1 MNQQSPLYNSRL
13 LSAYQQLLRKK
24 YPHVNI
30 GDILGCASIE
40 PFEIIDESCWFT
52 QSQVDRFYERA
63 VQLTG
68 NKHLARE
75 AGQWAASPGAIGA
88 MRQYTLGLLGP
99 SMAFQALGKASKK
112 LSHSCKYETRTL
124 KHNQVE
130 IIVTPHEGVSEKPY
144 QCENRMGFFEA
155 IIDGFRLGVPK
166 IVHSECLFRG
176 GSCCHYVVTW
186 KPKLSNIFN
195 TVRAAFLALL
205 VLSVL
210 PGLFVLPFQTFLYS
224 FVSVSFLCLGASL
237 ITEIQRRREI
247 TRSMDVLWDSS
258 ERLTDLIDTNSRNI
272 QLIQEIGQALASKKS
287 VDGVLTTITQVMESK
302 LDFDSAVILLV
313 NQDRTRLE
321 VRSSFGYSPKEY
333 SKLLATSFSL
343 NKPGSRGP
351 FVQAFHQQKDF
362 IINNT
367 EEIAEKL
374 SARSRKL
381 VKELGIHSFVCCPI
395 VVEGTSLGIIAAT
408 NQTSKRSLV
417 RRDVNLLQGIAPS
430 IGVTIQNA
438 GLIEELHSSF
448 EKTLKVLAD
457 SIDARDY
464 LTAGHSEVV
473 TEYAAGIAKQLG
485 QSDEYIKMIR
495 IAGLL
500 HDYGKIGVP
509 DSILKKDGRLTPEER
524 DIINT
529 HPARSQQILSQV
541 PFRGLQI
548 QIPQIAGAHH
558 ERWDGAGYPSG
569 LKGED
574 IPFGARIIAVADFF
588 EAITSKRHYREPM
601 HIDKALSLLHE
612 SSGSHFEPKIVTAF
626 IAHLESREFSLAK
639 PSSPNHPHEIAIGC
653 RRKSPR
659 VQYRTQVS
667 GRQAQRVLTG
677 DMINIGNRGAY
688 IVSSDPVSEKDPL
701 LLTFAIPG
709 SDKLIQVPSKVTWI
723 NSKQSPTSS
732 NHPEGFAVHF
742 QKISKQTKRL
752 MNQFVR
758 QQISPVAT
766 ITEPKEAASAR

>member
-1 MNQQSPLYNSRL
+1 MKNDSPLYNSRVL
-13 LSAYQQLLRKK
+13 NVYVKLLRSK
-24 YPHVNI
+24 YPNVNI
-30 GDILGCASIE
+30 GEILAYAGLEAYEVS
-40 PFEIIDESCWFT
+40 DESCWFS
-52 QSQVDRFYERA
+52 QSQVSRFYEKS
-63 VQLTG
+63 VELTG
-68 NKHLARE
+68 NGNIARE
-75 AGQWAASPGAIGA
+75 AGRLAAAPETIGA
-88 MRQYTLGLLGP
+88 LKQYTFGLMGP
-99 SMAFQALGKASKK
+99 SFAFQLISRLSKR
-112 LSHSCKYETRTL
+112 LTRSARYHSRVIKR
-124 KHNQVE
+124 NQVE
-130 IIVTPHEGVSEKPY
+130 ITVEPIEGIEEQAF

-155 IIDGFRLGVPK
+155 IVEGFHLGLPK
-166 IVHSECLFRG
+166 IEQTECLFDG
-176 GSCCHYVVTW
+176 GSCCRYIITW
-186 KPKLSNIFN
+186 KQKFSNIFSS
-195 TVRAAFLALL
+195 VRTAFLALL

-224 FVSVSFLCLGASL
+224 FVSIAFLCLGISL
-237 ITEIQRRREI
+237 AMEIQWRKEM
-247 TRSMDVLWDSS
+247 TRSRDVLWDSS
-258 ERLTDLIDTNSRNI
+258 ERLTDLIDVSARNV

-302 LDFDSAVILLV
+302 LDFDCGTILLV

-321 VRSSFGYSPKEY
+321 IRGSFGYSPKDY
-333 SKLLATSFSL
+333 NKLLSTSFSL
-343 NKPGSRGP
+343 NKPGSQGP
-351 FVQAFHQQKDF
+351 FVQAFHQQEDF

-367 EEIAEKL
+367 EEIEEKL

-381 VKELGIHSFVCCPI
+381 VKDLGIQSFVCCPI
-395 VVEGTSLGIIAAT
+395 VVEGTSLGVIAAT
-408 NQTSKRSLV
+408 NQSTKQPLV

-485 QSDEYIKMIR
+485 QSDEYIQMIR

-500 HDYGKIGVP
+500 HDYGKIGIP
-509 DSILKKDGRLTPEER
+509 DSILKKNGRLSQEER

-541 PFRGLQI
+541 PFRGLQT
-548 QIPQIAGAHH
+548 QIPQVAGAHH

-601 HIDKALSLLHE
+601 PIDKALSLLHE
-612 SSGSHFEPKIVTAF
+612 SSGTHFEPKIVTAF
-626 IAHLESREFSLAK
+626 LAYLESQEFSLAK
-639 PSSPNHPHEIAIGC
+639 PSSPNYTHEISSGS

-667 GRQAQRVLTG
+667 VRQAQRILTG
-677 DMINIGNRGAY
+677 DIINIGNKGAY
-688 IVSSDPVSEKDPL
+688 IASSGPVTDKDPL
-701 LLTFAIPG
+701 ILTFAIPG
-709 SDKLIQVPSKVTWI
+709 SDEYIQVPSKVTWI

-732 NHPEGFAVHF
+732 NHPEGFAVNF
-742 QKISKQTKRL
+742 QQIPKQTQSL

-758 QQISPVAT
+758 QQISPVANT
-766 ITEPKEAASAR
+766 TEPKEVASAS

>member
-1 MNQQSPLYNSRL
+1 MN
-13 LSAYQQLLRKK
+13 
-24 YPHVNI
+24 
-30 GDILGCASIE
+30 
-40 PFEIIDESCWFT
+40 DESCWFSQT
-52 QSQVDRFYERA
+52 QVNRFHEKT

-68 NKHLARE
+68 NDNIARE
-75 AGQWAASPGAIGA
+75 AGRLAAAPETIGA
-88 MRQYTLGLLGP
+88 LRQYTFGLVGP
-99 SMAFQALGKASKK
+99 SFAFQLISRLSKR
-112 LSHSCKYETRTL
+112 LTRSTRFHSRVI

-130 IIVTPHEGVSEKPY
+130 ITVEMLEGVEEQPF

-155 IIDGFRLGVPK
+155 IVDGFHLGLPK
-166 IVHSECLFRG
+166 IEQTECLFEG
-176 GSCCHYVVTW
+176 GSCCRYIITW
-186 KPKLSNIFN
+186 KRKLSNILSS
-195 TVRAAFLALL
+195 VRTAFLALL

-210 PGLFVLPFQTFLYS
+210 PGLFVLPFQAFLYS

-237 ITEIQRRREI
+237 ATEIQWRKEI
-247 TRSMDVLWDSS
+247 TRSRDVLWDSS
-258 ERLTDLIDTNSRNI
+258 ERLTESIDTNSRNI
-272 QLIQEIGQALASKKS
+272 QLIQEIGQALVNKKS

-302 LDFDSAVILLV
+302 LDFDCGVILLV

-321 VRSSFGYSPKEY
+321 IRSSFGYSPEEY
-333 SKLLATSFSL
+333 SKLLSTSFSL
-343 NKPGSRGP
+343 NKPGSQGP
-351 FVQAFHQQKDF
+351 FVQAFHQQEDF

-367 EEIAEKL
+367 EEIEEKL

-381 VKELGIHSFVCCPI
+381 VKDLGVHSFVCCPI
-395 VVEGTSLGIIAAT
+395 VVEGTSLGVIAAT
-408 NQTSKRSLV
+408 NQATKQSLV

-473 TEYAAGIAKQLG
+473 TEYAEGIARQLG
-485 QSDEYIKMIR
+485 QPDEYIQMIR

-500 HDYGKIGVP
+500 HDYGKIAVP
-509 DSILKKDGRLTPEER
+509 DSILKKNGRLTLEER

-529 HPARSQQILSQV
+529 HPARSQQILNQV
-541 PFRGLQI
+541 PFRGLQK

-569 LKGED
+569 LKGEE

-601 HIDKALSLLHE
+601 PIDVALGLLHE
-612 SSGSHFEPKIVTAF
+612 SSGTHFEPKIVTAF
-626 IAHLESREFSLAK
+626 IAYLEARDFSLATA
-639 PSSPNHPHEIAIGC
+639 SSPNRPHEITVGC

-667 GRQAQRVLTG
+667 VRQNQQILTG
-677 DMINIGNRGAY
+677 DMIDVGNKGAY
-688 IVSSDPVSEKDPL
+688 IASSNPVTEKDSL
-701 LLTFAIPG
+701 ILTFAIPG
-709 SDKLIQVPSKVTWI
+709 SDEYIQVPSKVTWI
-723 NSKQSPTSS
+723 NSQQSLASS

-742 QKISKQTKRL
+742 QQIPEHAQRL
-752 MNQFVR
+752 MNQFIR
-758 QQISPVAT
+758 QQISPVAN
-766 ITEPKEAASAR
+766 ITAPKEAASAS